1 MERNI
6 TLSVAE
12 GGQRLDK
19 FVTEALADLSRAAVQ
34 RLIADG
40 LLNVN
45 GHSIKA
51 AYKLNTGDVITVRI
65 PPPKPSELV
74 PEAIPLDIVYEDGD
88 LIVVNKPAGLVVHP
102 AAGHTSGTLV
112 NAVLAHCPDLA
123 GVGGTLR
130 PGIVHRLDKDTSGL
144 IVVAKHD
151 AAHQALQHQFK
162 ARSVDKLYLA
172 LVEGQPIPPQGII
185 DAPIGRDRA
194 QRKRMAVVP
203 DGRPAVTEYKVIECF
218 DKHSLIEAR
227 PRTGRTHQIRVHLA
241 WLKFPVV
248 GDRVYGFHHPNIPI
262 NRHFLHAHSLSF
274 DLLADGRR
282 TTFIAPLPPDLAA
295 ILAELR
301 RG

>member
-1 MERNI
+1 MERSI

-34 RLIADG
+34 RLIAGG

-45 GHSIKA
+45 DHPSKA
-51 AYKLNTGDVITVRI
+51 AYKLNTGDIITVRI
-65 PPPKPSELV
+65 PPPEPSELT
-74 PEAIPLDIVYEDGD
+74 PEAIPLDIVYEDAD
-88 LIVVNKPAGLVVHP
+88 LVVINKPAGLVVHP

-112 NAVLAHCPDLA
+112 NAVLSHCPDLA

-151 AAHQALQHQFK
+151 AAHQALQRQFK

-203 DGRPAVTEYKVIECF
+203 DGRPAVTEYKTIERF
-218 DKHSLIEAR
+218 DKHSLIEAH

-241 WLKFPVV
+241 WLKFPLV
-248 GDRVYGFHHPNIPI
+248 GDRVYGFRHPSIPI

-274 DLLADGRR
+274 DLPADGRR
-282 TTFIAPLPPDLAA
+282 MTFIAPLPPDLEA

-301 RG
+301 R